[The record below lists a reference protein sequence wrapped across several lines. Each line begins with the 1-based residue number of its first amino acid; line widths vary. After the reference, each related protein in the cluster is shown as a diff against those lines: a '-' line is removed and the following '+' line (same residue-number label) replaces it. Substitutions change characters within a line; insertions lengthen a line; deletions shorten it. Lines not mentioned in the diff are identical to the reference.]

1 MFPAIRAARMS
12 FKSGMLT
19 WLAALCLAT
28 AEPVTPQSF
37 TVYSEP
43 IKLRYGEVYNK
54 KQGPMAL
61 PQNIVERYFDQ
72 GKAMA
77 ITGFDVDMVRKDAA
91 GTETRVKLSDHYLH
105 HYILAMGDNS
115 TMNKIE
121 EEAAKDK
128 MFARMLH
135 GCHGM
140 TGSHVHS
147 FLTGLSDSPDLVYF
161 GSAAGAEYRHNPQRY
176 QAPFRRLIRKP
187 HVWAPTFHVINTNRP
202 LRNTSLPYSPL
213 LECPCTPQR
222 KIDVKQGKIDGK
234 DPDPAIECSPEFEKT
249 GNPSCHLAT
258 YAGGWRCCEHG
269 VFLIDTD
276 KECTDPQC
284 SEEQT
289 DEIFMKYTFY
299 YEDASPETRKMEMAA
314 CCDVTSDKQGFE
326 NIEYDVPACVP
337 GTPSEKC
344 LHVVESVQPVAY
356 FHRHPKSPNDRHR
369 ADELVDLVFAAPHL
383 HVAGLSIELIDDI
396 TNKTLCSV
404 IASVDNQGG
413 VMYGNGTEAGNED
426 GYLVGLRPC
435 TWGSDAPRFQRNHPL
450 RTRATYNASRV
461 HTGVMSLWLMDVSAA
476 PDGDFVV

>member
-1 MFPAIRAARMS
+1 MS
-12 FKSGMLT
+12 CKSEMLM

-72 GKAMA
+72 RKAMA
-77 ITGFDVDMVRKDAA
+77 ITGFDVDMVRKDAE
-91 GTETRVKLSDHYLH
+91 GTESKVKLTDHYLH

-121 EEAAKDK
+121 QQAAKDK

-161 GSAAGAEYRHNPQRY
+161 GSAAGAEYRHNLQRY

-187 HVWAPTFHVINTNRP
+187 HVWAPTFHVINTNKP

-222 KIDVKQGKIDGK
+222 KIDVKHGKIDGK
-234 DPDPAIECSPEFEKT
+234 DPDPPIKCFSR
-249 GNPSCHLAT
+249 NCCLAL
-258 YAGGWRCCEHG
+258 
-269 VFLIDTD
+269 LI
-276 KECTDPQC
+276 
-284 SEEQT
+284 
-289 DEIFMKYTFY
+289 
-299 YEDASPETRKMEMAA
+299 A
-314 CCDVTSDKQGFE
+314 V
-326 NIEYDVPACVP
+326 
-337 GTPSEKC
+337 
-344 LHVVESVQPVAY
+344 
-356 FHRHPKSPNDRHR
+356 
-369 ADELVDLVFAAPHL
+369 
-383 HVAGLSIELIDDI
+383 
-396 TNKTLCSV
+396 
-404 IASVDNQGG
+404 
-413 VMYGNGTEAGNED
+413 
-426 GYLVGLRPC
+426 
-435 TWGSDAPRFQRNHPL
+435 
-450 RTRATYNASRV
+450 
-461 HTGVMSLWLMDVSAA
+461 SL
-476 PDGDFVV
+476 